1 MYDRSIPIQTLINIT
16 LLRNVMLTA
25 PFGAWATCGPI
36 ACAVAHGVAEFVEY
50 EDQELNDQL
59 QTECPVESE
68 HVEYLDIEATE
79 IRSRRERGVRKR
91 RNEDMVYS

>member
-1 MYDRSIPIQTLINIT
+1 MYDRSISIQTLINIT
-16 LLRNVMLTA
+16 LLLNVMLTA
-25 PFGAWATCGPI
+25 PFGAWATCGPT
-36 ACAVAHGVAEFVEY
+36 ACAVAGFVEY
-50 EDQELNDQL
+50 EDQEQNDQL

-68 HVEYLDIEATE
+68 HVEYLDIEVTE

>member
-1 MYDRSIPIQTLINIT
+1 
-16 LLRNVMLTA
+16 MLTA
-25 PFGAWATCGPI
+25 PFGAWATCGPT
-36 ACAVAHGVAEFVEY
+36 ACVAEFVEY
-50 EDQELNDQL
+50 EDQEQNDQL